1 MVGGQSMALRKG
13 GFLVAQKYKEF
24 DHEELGGKGESSVL
38 YTKWSV
44 NFKENIIN
52 V

>member
-1 MVGGQSMALRKG
+1 MVLRKG
-13 GFLVAQKYKEF
+13 GFLVVQKYKEF
-24 DHEELGGKGESSVL
+24 DYEELGGKGESLVL
-38 YTKWSV
+38 YIKWFV